1 MYPSLVYLTTFMPQR
16 QYHLHQSVT
25 AILLRR
31 PAQTAKW
38 RWRQRRWRR
47 RGFPRRQ
54 PARTGY
60 YNAATVSQSS
70 SRCSSLNACECT
82 FGSTRNEHIARST
95 HSTFAG
101 SQDRALTLTQYESCR
116 AVQSGAHGGFRTIRR
131 TSRCCS
137 SVASSAAVLPAYPA
151 ACCLPPCP
159 GCSCVRRKL
168 HTDRAVVEHPGP
180 AACRPHEGTATVP
193 QRGAAQTQQ
202 SCTTQNSSRHPGA
215 PEDTHTDVQSAIWL
229 CNRRQITAI
238 RCGAPVASGAWLVA
252 TLLAT
257 AACSL

>member
-1 MYPSLVYLTTFMPQR
+1 VYLTTFMPQR

-168 HTDRAVVEHPGP
+168 HTDRAVVEHPWTRSLS
-180 AACRPHEGTATVP
+180 ASRRHSN
-193 QRGAAQTQQ
+193 GASAR
-202 SCTTQNSSRHPGA
+202 SGA
-215 PEDTHTDVQSAIWL
+215 NSAIL
-229 CNRRQITAI
+229 HNPKQ
-238 RCGAPVASGAWLVA
+238 
-252 TLLAT
+252 
-257 AACSL
+257 